1 MIRESNAYKY
11 AQWCVL
17 DETGK
22 VGRYVKKQAQ
32 YWIDIVEDL
41 DDEAYIDDSDF
52 DLISTIL
59 SLMVHPDTRLSM
71 SESLEDY
78 QWFFIIAV
86 LCTRHREDNSR
97 YYETGLLEIS
107 RKNFKTFTAAIIF
120 IICLII
126 EPEFSRFFSVAPNYK
141 LSCELKLAV
150 DKIIKCSPALKG
162 KFKINNDI
170 VRCNVTENDYTPL
183 AYSNDSLDGKLAVVF
198 NIDEAGL
205 LPDYPLEAMRSSQIT
220 LKDKL
225 GIIISTQ
232 YPNDNNVMLTE
243 IDISKKTLDRM
254 IENKRYF
261 ALLYEPD
268 EEIRVDW
275 RTDDNVIYQS
285 NPVSVNNEA
294 IFNEIVKK
302 RTMAI
307 EYESKRENYLCKHNN
322 IQYKS
327 QGTEG
332 YINSEQIQA
341 CKSYEEIDWT
351 GREVYIGI
359 DLASSDD
366 NTAVSMV
373 TYDYESEKILAKSW
387 AFIPDERVEEKS
399 NKEQVNYKKEIEM
412 GNCFSCGEDTISY
425 NFVRDFVMSI
435 EEECKVSIIGIG
447 YDIRDMNS
455 TREDLKAYYDLI
467 EVRQHSSVLHS
478 PIKWLRESIL
488 NKKFSYNENKLL
500 EINFTNCV
508 QVEDTNLNKYLNKK
522 KSKGKIDMVMAMIN
536 ALYLLQQ
543 QVVLGQDNSWS
554 IQIC

>member
-1 MIRESNAYKY
+1 M
-11 AQWCVL
+11 
-17 DETGK
+17 
-22 VGRYVKKQAQ
+22 
-32 YWIDIVEDL
+32 
-41 DDEAYIDDSDF
+41 
-52 DLISTIL
+52 
-59 SLMVHPDTRLSM
+59 
-71 SESLEDY
+71 
-78 QWFFIIAV
+78 
-86 LCTRHREDNSR
+86 
-97 YYETGLLEIS
+97 
-107 RKNFKTFTAAIIF
+107 
-120 IICLII
+120 
-126 EPEFSRFFSVAPNYK
+126 
-141 LSCELKLAV
+141 
-150 DKIIKCSPALKG
+150 
-162 KFKINNDI
+162 
-170 VRCNVTENDYTPL
+170 
-183 AYSNDSLDGKLAVVF
+183 
-198 NIDEAGL
+198 
-205 LPDYPLEAMRSSQIT
+205 
-220 LKDKL
+220 
-225 GIIISTQ
+225 
-232 YPNDNNVMLTE
+232 
-243 IDISKKTLDRM
+243 
-254 IENKRYF
+254 
-261 ALLYEPD
+261 
-268 EEIRVDW
+268 
-275 RTDDNVIYQS
+275 
-285 NPVSVNNEA
+285 
-294 IFNEIVKK
+294 
-302 RTMAI
+302 
-307 EYESKRENYLCKHNN
+307 
-322 IQYKS
+322 
-327 QGTEG
+327 
-332 YINSEQIQA
+332 
-341 CKSYEEIDWT
+341 
-351 GREVYIGI
+351 
-359 DLASSDD
+359 ASSDD